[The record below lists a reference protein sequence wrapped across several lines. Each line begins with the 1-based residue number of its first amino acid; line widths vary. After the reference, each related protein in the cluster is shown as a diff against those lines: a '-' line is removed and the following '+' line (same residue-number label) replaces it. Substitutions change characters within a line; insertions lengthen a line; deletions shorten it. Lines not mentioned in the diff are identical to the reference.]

1 MRSCWMTAFDRKCI
15 QIQILESILT
25 IKTRGRLLFFIKK
38 IENLQIN
45 PFNYELDH
53 NYTNKIDK

>member
-1 MRSCWMTAFDRKCI
+1 MMAFDRKCI

>member
-1 MRSCWMTAFDRKCI
+1 MMAFDRKCI

-25 IKTRGRLLFFIKK
+25 IKTRGRLIFFKKK